1 MSQLASATQFQHP
14 LDRSE
19 GLLSELLVE
28 FHRRFK
34 CLQAIVQFLQCV
46 QTHVGAG
53 IAAAAVESGHIDQG
67 FGR

>member
-14 LDRSE
+14 FDRSE
-19 GLLSELLVE
+19 GLLAKLLIE

-46 QTHVGAG
+46 
-53 IAAAAVESGHIDQG
+53 
-67 FGR
+67 